1 VTRSD
6 DSAPPRRVLVALEAE
21 EGADALL
28 EAAASLAA
36 ALHAELAGIF
46 VEDSE
51 LLAAASQPA
60 TRTVPTHAVGRGASE
75 AGTLRRGLKISA
87 ARAGEA
93 LAAVAR
99 RRRIKYSYR
108 VVQGALAE
116 LVLAEARRTDLVA
129 LGPSGRAVRQAR
141 VTVTGCTVAAQA
153 PCSVLLL
160 QGAGAGARPVV
171 VVYEGA
177 EAALALGERL
187 ARIYRRPLL
196 VLAVAEREAAAAEL
210 AARARDWER
219 HHHGR
224 ARVIGA
230 VGESAAEFRTTLEAQ
245 HPGILV
251 LDPERGLVAKFG
263 LEVLLGELRCSV
275 FVSR

>member
-1 VTRSD
+1 MTRSD
-6 DSAPPRRVLVALEAE
+6 DSAAPRRVRVALEAE
-21 EGADALL
+21 AGAGALL

-36 ALHAELAGIF
+36 GLHVELAGLF

-51 LLAAASQPA
+51 LLAAAKQPA
-60 TRTVPTHAVGRGASE
+60 TRTVSAHAGGRGVSE
-75 AGTLRRGLKISA
+75 TDALRRGLKISA

-108 VVQGALAE
+108 IVQGAMAE
-116 LVLAEARRTDLVA
+116 LVLAEAGRSDLVA
-129 LGPSGRAVRQAR
+129 LGASGRALRQAR
-141 VTVTGCTVAAQA
+141 VTVTGCAVAARA

-160 QGAGAGARPVV
+160 QDTGSDAWPVV
-171 VVYEGA
+171 VVYDGA
-177 EAALALGERL
+177 ERALVLGERL
-187 ARIYRRPLL
+187 ARIYQRPLL
-196 VLAVAEREAAAAEL
+196 VLAAAESAAAAADL

-224 ARVIGA
+224 ARVIEA
-230 VGESAAEFRTTLEAQ
+230 IGESVAEFRAALEVQ
-245 HPGILV
+245 RPGILV
-251 LDPERGLVAKFG
+251 LDPERGLAARFG
-263 LEVLLGELRCSV
+263 LEALLGELRCSV

>member
-1 VTRSD
+1 M
-6 DSAPPRRVLVALEAE
+6 
-21 EGADALL
+21 
-28 EAAASLAA
+28 
-36 ALHAELAGIF
+36 
-46 VEDSE
+46 
-51 LLAAASQPA
+51 
-60 TRTVPTHAVGRGASE
+60 
-75 AGTLRRGLKISA
+75 RRGLKISSV
-87 ARAGEA
+87 RAGAA

-108 VVQGALAE
+108 VVHGTLAE
-116 LVLAEARRTDLVA
+116 LVLAEAGRSDLVA

-141 VTVTGCTVAAQA
+141 VGRAVAAQA

-171 VVYEGA
+171 VVYDGAEGA
-177 EAALALGERL
+177 LVLGERL

-196 VLAVAEREAAAAEL
+196 VLAAAEGEAAAAEL
-210 AARARDWER
+210 AARARDWQR
-219 HHHGR
+219 RHHGR

-230 VGESAAEFRTTLEAQ
+230 VGESAAEFRAALEAQ

-263 LEVLLGELRCSV
+263 LETLLGELRCSV